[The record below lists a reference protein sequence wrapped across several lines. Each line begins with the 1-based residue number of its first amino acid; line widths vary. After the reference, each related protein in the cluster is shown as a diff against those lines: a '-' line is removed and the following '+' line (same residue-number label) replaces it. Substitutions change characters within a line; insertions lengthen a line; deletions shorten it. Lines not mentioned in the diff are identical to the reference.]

1 MWQYKRDE
9 VLANNAYFT
18 TAGSESFKHKAGLTG
33 KIKADD
39 NAADSLKRGVKIA
52 VPLIYLSIFWRS
64 LEMPLINCKV
74 HLALNSIENCVL
86 SSTCNF

>member
-1 MWQYKRDE
+1 MQ
-9 VLANNAYFT
+9 ANNAYFT

-52 VPLIYLSIFWRS
+52 VPLIYLSIF
-64 LEMPLINCKV
+64 
-74 HLALNSIENCVL
+74 
-86 SSTCNF
+86 